1 MAEARRPPRFEAFI
15 DEFARRRVPLWG
27 RYRQPH
33 EPLLTEWLA
42 RNYPIGTWRRN
53 VRVGPPHPEAVLAVI
68 PPHLR
73 RVAEITVAQVDAIVE
88 LADLTVLVEAMIK
101 SDFGKIEELRMYR
114 DLYLMDPKF
123 AHRRG
128 IPIELVLVSPI
139 WNELLAVRARRQG
152 IRFVFYR
159 PDWIEPYLYSLTPR
173 HRSARLQG
181 IAEREGS
188 P

>member
-1 MAEARRPPRFEAFI
+1 MAEVRYPPRFEAFI
-15 DEFARRRVPLWG
+15 DEFARRRIPLWG

-53 VRVGPPHPEAVLAVI
+53 VRVGPPHPEAVLAII
-68 PPHLR
+68 PPYLR

-88 LADLTVLVEAMIK
+88 LPDKTILVEAMIK
-101 SDFGKIEELRMYR
+101 TSFGKIEELLMYK

-123 AHRRG
+123 AHRRE
-128 IPIELVLVSPI
+128 IPIELVLLSPI
-139 WNELLAVRARRQG
+139 WNELLAVRARRRD
-152 IRFVFYR
+152 IRYVHYC
-159 PDWIEPYLYSLTPR
+159 PDWIIPYLYSLTPR
-173 HRSARLQG
+173 HRSPRLQG
-181 IAEREGS
+181 LAAGEGS